1 MIVAI
6 TIHLPPSKD
15 CRSDDHVQVIMSAP
29 SKIIDDLP
37 VTSQNFT
44 IPEQMAEALI
54 FQQAAGIYNACWL
67 GVLLIVGLTLVLLS
81 TPAQRQGAVFW
92 IQCLAFT
99 MALTNSLLLI
109 VAVVF
114 NLQQNFV
121 SYNMDGILTRLESC
135 EKVFEVF
142 TPLVSDLTLIFKVMA
157 FYPPSVQSAKR
168 RRFSPTLPLI
178 LLGIARL
185 GTCSAVGYFYWRY
198 DSAANSVNP
207 QIIQSYGDVYHRV
220 ALGEFG
226 LQILFCS
233 YASGEYSYSR
243 QYNMT

>member
-1 MIVAI
+1 
-6 TIHLPPSKD
+6 
-15 CRSDDHVQVIMSAP
+15 MSAP